1 MVNLLPG
8 PTRDAIKFA
17 ERAVL
22 ALERIADA
30 VSPKPDTRLA
40 EGLVSTVNPEPIMH
54 LRTGCDMELTYRP
67 EPMVWCNSHNVEL
80 PVFLDQPVSPLMN
93 DEELAALRAKL
104 EGK

>member
-8 PTRDAIKFA
+8 PTRDAMTLAKQ
-17 ERAVL
+17 AVA
-22 ALERIADA
+22 ALESIADA
-30 VSPKPDTRLA
+30 VAPRPDTRLA
-40 EGLVSTVNPEPIMH
+40 QGLLSTVNPEPIMH

-80 PVFLDQPVSPLMN
+80 PVFLDPPVSPLMN